1 MRLTSH
7 RNLSILTTCFVS
19 FSFLEEGGRLF
30 LLHIIGLLPGSSPDY
45 YTFKPLE
52 SCLQSMKGAVTV
64 VWVTGQYRW
73 FIIIIIISSST
84 SMNSS
89 SRISIAIQKRT
100 ASYARIHIYIYI
112 HMTADMGF
120 MLLLQSATSADWYRQ
135 WMQMDNLSNGKRL
148 HIYIC
153 RVREQLNT
161 LLLYMPS
168 WLFAQDGG
176 AEINFI
182 NAVGSSAWCCSIH
195 WDSSPAQ
202 DGGTWNSAGNR
213 QPKNWGEGVLGGTS
227 QHLAYH
233 FPTTLLGLMSWP
245 EWSSSFEATI

>member
-73 FIIIIIISSST
+73 FIIIIISSST

-112 HMTADMGF
+112 W
-120 MLLLQSATSADWYRQ
+120 LLTWVLCCYFRVQPQQIDIA
-135 WMQMDNLSNGKRL
+135 NGCKW
-148 HIYIC
+148 ITWAMAKDYTYI
-153 RVREQLNT
+153 
-161 LLLYMPS
+161 
-168 WLFAQDGG
+168 FA
-176 AEINFI
+176 A
-182 NAVGSSAWCCSIH
+182 
-195 WDSSPAQ
+195 
-202 DGGTWNSAGNR
+202 
-213 QPKNWGEGVLGGTS
+213 
-227 QHLAYH
+227 
-233 FPTTLLGLMSWP
+233 
-245 EWSSSFEATI
+245 